1 MERINIYALIRLS
14 SFILNGL
21 LILMLYKGCNCE
33 QCQELVKQ
41 KIVIEKVYGDT
52 TTAKEI
58 VDVISPK
65 PKKFAQNAKKLS
77 YHANKL
83 TANAIDS
90 LPCDSVVKLVKEYVE
105 LLPDTNYYCDSARV
119 SDDFKIYYDARIE
132 GKLLEFR
139 ISHINLKPD
148 TRTTITN
155 TLVKKPKP
163 QVYVGAVVGI
173 NNTATNF
180 VAGPSAAVAY
190 RSFLGNYTYDIR
202 SGSHQLGG
210 YWRVFGK

>member
-1 MERINIYALIRLS
+1 MVA
-14 SFILNGL
+14 
-21 LILMLYKGCNCE
+21 
-33 QCQELVKQ
+33 
-41 KIVIEKVYGDT
+41 
-52 TTAKEI
+52 
-58 VDVISPK
+58 PK
-65 PKKFAQNAKKLS
+65 PKKVKQSLLRKNLVNENGFSIKYK
-77 YHANKL
+77 
-83 TANAIDS
+83 IDT
-90 LPCDSVVKLVKEYVE
+90 LPCDTVRLIAKEIIE
-105 LLPDTNYYCDSARV
+105 MLPDTCDYADTFRVADDYRINYFAKV
-119 SDDFKIYYDARIE
+119 E
-132 GKLLEFR
+132 GKILEFR
-139 ISHINLKPD
+139 IWHTNLKPD